1 MPPAGAAS
9 VPRLVWDVSE
19 LGESLLTVLFPHLA
33 GLRLRR
39 VEDTGDAVVISASS
53 RAGQACCPGCGAPS
67 SRVHGGYTRTVADG
81 AAGGRPLLVALA
93 VRRFRCLQDQ
103 CPAVTFAEQAG
114 GLTERYRR
122 RSVPLLGMLAGFG
135 LELAGRAAARLA
147 GTLGIAVHP
156 STVLRLVMALP
167 EPQVTTAPEIL
178 GVDDFALRKGHV
190 YGTVLVDIGTGDAVD
205 LLPDREAAT
214 LESWLETHP
223 GAQVICR
230 DRAGAYAEGARDGA
244 PDALQVA
251 DRWHLWHN
259 LAESAEKTVTR
270 HRGCLKDQP
279 AGDDAAGKDAPD
291 TAGLP
296 QPEMPGQ
303 TEAAQVTPDGSLDAC
318 GRERRLV
325 TRTRERYGEIRERLD
340 AGQSLAAICRALDL
354 DRKTVQRFARAA
366 SVDELLAGAMNRES
380 KLDRFKP
387 YLCQR
392 WNEGITDAAALHAEL
407 QQRGWA
413 GSVKT
418 VRRYVAP
425 FRQALAAPEPG
436 PAVPKTRQI
445 TRWLLTRPD
454 RLRPEEQEQLGQ
466 ITERCPHIQALA
478 GYVTSFAEMM
488 TGRTGSQDLEAWLTA
503 IEADD
508 GQPDLRSL
516 ATGIRNDQQ
525 AVINGLTLPWSSGKV
540 EGTVNKIKMI
550 KRQMYGRAGFG
561 LLRKRVILHPAL
573 PGSQNSRKSPGDDAA
588 TLILNDRQHP
598 GPSAADPGSRY
609 ISYTPDNG
617 TWHDAAEDQP
627 WLRLRWPAAPG
638 WTLR

>member
-19 LGESLLTVLFPHLA
+19 LGETLLTVLFPHLA

-53 RAGQACCPGCGAPS
+53 RAGEACCPGCGTPS
-67 SRVHGGYTRTVADG
+67 SRVHGGYARTVADG
-81 AAGGRPLLVALA
+81 AVGGRPLLIALA

-135 LELAGRAAARLA
+135 LELAGRAGARLA
-147 GTLGIAVHP
+147 GALGIGVHP

-167 EPQVTTAPEIL
+167 EPRVTAAPEIL

-214 LESWLETHP
+214 VESWLKAHS
-223 GAQVICR
+223 GAEVICR

-244 PDALQVA
+244 PDAIQVA

-279 AGDDAAGKDAPD
+279 AGDDAAGPDAP
-291 TAGLP
+291 GIVSLLQP
-296 QPEMPGQ
+296 QTPGQ
-303 TEAAQVTPDGSLDAC
+303 AEAAQITLDGSLDAC

-325 TRTRERYGEIRERLD
+325 TRTRERHAAVRERLD

-366 SVDELLAGAMNRES
+366 SVDELLVNAMNRES
-380 KLDRFKP
+380 KLDSFKP
-387 YLCQR
+387 YICQR
-392 WNEGITDAAALHAEL
+392 WNDGITDAAALHAEL
-407 QQRGWA
+407 LERGWT

-425 FRQALAAPEPG
+425 FRQLAAAPDPG

-454 RLRPEEQEQLGQ
+454 HLRPEEQEQLGQ
-466 ITERCPHIQALA
+466 IKERCPHIRALA
-478 GYVTSFAEMM
+478 GHITAFAEMM
-488 TGRTGSQDLEAWLTA
+488 TGRTGSRDLESWLAA

-516 ATGIRNDQQ
+516 ATGIRSDQQ
-525 AVINGLTLPWSSGKV
+525 AVTNGLTLPYSSGKV
-540 EGTVNKIKMI
+540 EGAVTKIKML
-550 KRQMYGRAGFG
+550 KRQMYGRATFP
-561 LLRKRVILHPAL
+561 LLRTRVILHPA
-573 PGSQNSRKSPGDDAA
+573 
-588 TLILNDRQHP
+588 
-598 GPSAADPGSRY
+598 
-609 ISYTPDNG
+609 
-617 TWHDAAEDQP
+617 
-627 WLRLRWPAAPG
+627 
-638 WTLR
+638 

>member
-1 MPPAGAAS
+1 MPPVGAAS

-19 LGESLLTVLFPHLA
+19 LGEGLLTVLFPHLA

-81 AAGGRPLLVALA
+81 VAGGRPLLIALA

-167 EPQVTTAPEIL
+167 EPQVTAAPEIL

-279 AGDDAAGKDAPD
+279 AGDDAASKDTPD

-296 QPEMPGQ
+296 QPETPGQ

-366 SVDELLAGAMNRES
+366 SVDELLVNAMNRES

-466 ITERCPHIQALA
+466 IKERCPHIQALA

-573 PGSQNSRKSPGDDAA
+573 PGSQNSRKSLFSWPLARVPG
-588 TLILNDRQHP
+588 R
-598 GPSAADPGSRY
+598 SSRF
-609 ISYTPDNG
+609 
-617 TWHDAAEDQP
+617 A
-627 WLRLRWPAAPG
+627 
-638 WTLR
+638 